1 MREDIVLR
9 VLTRRRD
16 WTPIQQEMMH
26 RAGVVHL
33 RRGGLFAF
41 AVVVLAAVAFWV
53 RAEMHAEAL
62 VDTLINA
69 DIDQVPHV
77 IDQLKPFGFWA
88 NPKLQKARDSAQSDD
103 ERVRAALALLPTD
116 SSQLD
121 YIRER
126 LLVYDPE
133 SFPTLY
139 RLLSPYSRELSE
151 PLWKVLEAETANADA
166 RLQAACF
173 LAQSSRDSALRRA
186 GKR

>member
-1 MREDIVLR
+1 M
-9 VLTRRRD
+9 
-16 WTPIQQEMMH
+16 
-26 RAGVVHL
+26 
-33 RRGGLFAF
+33 
-41 AVVVLAAVAFWV
+41 
-53 RAEMHAEAL
+53 
-62 VDTLINA
+62 
-69 DIDQVPHV
+69 
-77 IDQLKPFGFWA
+77 
-88 NPKLQKARDSAQSDD
+88 
-103 ERVRAALALLPTD
+103 RAALALLPTD

-173 LAQSSRDSALRRA
+173 LAQSSRDSGLRRA